1 MQDDAERLSK
11 VFWDVELKSL
21 NDGLPKA
28 TKSLSELLNED
39 HPSYRNV
46 KDEEIFLDKTELQEL
61 AKLVPQGKLPDVN
74 LPIVVLK
81 EGGSSKGAFQIQGSE
96 IERKIVNAALK
107 RPSDE
112 RAFYR
117 PEILELA
124 KKFPSLI
131 VFGYRF

>member
-11 VFWDVELKSL
+11 VFWEVELKSL

-28 TKSLSELLNED
+28 RKSLSELLNED
-39 HPSYRNV
+39 HPSYRNI
-46 KDEEIFLDKTELQEL
+46 KDEEIFLDKNELQEL
-61 AKLVPQGKLPDVN
+61 AKLVPQGKLPDVK
-74 LPIVVLK
+74 LPIIVLK

-96 IERKIVNAALK
+96 MEVKIVNAALN

-112 RAFYR
+112 RTFYR
-117 PEILELA
+117 PEILELS